1 MKFGEVYQLK
11 YSGGSERNPK
21 VIVLQ
26 SDKEKLYAIR
36 LNTIPLAIQEQ
47 IIKLFNKEIFT
58 NFSTDK
64 DLVDMALHR
73 QEIMFEQKI
82 FKILAENKMEMN
94 IKSRTTL
101 LRIMRNYFR
110 CYEIKDIEKIIKVIK

>member
-110 CYEIKDIEKIIKVIK
+110 SYEIKDIEKTIKVIK